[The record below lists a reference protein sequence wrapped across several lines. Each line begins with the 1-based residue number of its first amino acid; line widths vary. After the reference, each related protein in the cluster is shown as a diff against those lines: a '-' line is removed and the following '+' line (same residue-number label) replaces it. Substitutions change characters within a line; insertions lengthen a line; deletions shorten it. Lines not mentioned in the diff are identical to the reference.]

1 MELKTRHIQVRTDP
15 QTYKKL
21 KLLCAEQGW
30 TFQTLFTRMIQ
41 DYIENASEP
50 DERRREP

>member
-30 TFQTLFTRMIQ
+30 TLQALFSRMIQ
-41 DYIENASEP
+41 DYIKNASKS
-50 DERRREP
+50 DE